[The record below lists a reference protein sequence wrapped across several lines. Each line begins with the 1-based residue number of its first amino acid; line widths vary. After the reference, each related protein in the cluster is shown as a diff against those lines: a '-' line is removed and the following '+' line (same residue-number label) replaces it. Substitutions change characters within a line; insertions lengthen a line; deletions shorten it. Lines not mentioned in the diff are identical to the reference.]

1 MLQSAFLSFHKEE
14 NKRKHVFAKDYIK
27 KLYFGYKEKLSG
39 IRELGN
45 WNCFVPCSVLRI
57 LITKPV
63 ISLCF
68 LPAFSALQQDRG
80 TQVRFFNGDGE
91 KWL

>member
-45 WNCFVPCSVLRI
+45 
-57 LITKPV
+57 
-63 ISLCF
+63 
-68 LPAFSALQQDRG
+68 
-80 TQVRFFNGDGE
+80 
-91 KWL
+91 